1 MKTPPNAT
9 RNGPGVPEVH
19 ALYSF
24 GFVELTVG
32 MEFMSFIV
40 VNIPIVVTF
49 RSP

>member
-1 MKTPPNAT
+1 
-9 RNGPGVPEVH
+9 
-19 ALYSF
+19 
-24 GFVELTVG
+24 LTVG